1 MKPDLPQ
8 RVRAVLQR
16 ISEQLDS
23 ATTVQRPAKQSSMQ
37 QLREWC
43 EHYELATQAWFTANT
58 VTFDRHV
65 LARIEQTLAE
75 LGLHSLTDDIRQ
87 QDRFMQS
94 DHSPVEHKT
103 VGLTP
108 TEQRVLMAQA
118 NCGAYFPDWV
128 NTVPGQWVMDL
139 AWESL
144 QLEVFAS
151 LVVVENRDSFYEYYN
166 QHPHRYQLPEQ
177 AFDALVIY
185 RGDGFASKGCQALL
199 TAYGATGKPMIYF
212 GDYDSAGLNIAIHG
226 PYSHIMLPSFT
237 YLRDNAKDLGQPAGQ
252 LQLSNSVKQHAE
264 HLAAEHP
271 AKQYLLHNTE
281 QQKGLRQQAFKG
293 QLHIL
298 PLR

>member
-37 QLREWC
+37 QLRTWC

>member
-37 QLREWC
+37 QLRTWC

-128 NTVPGQWVMDL
+128 NTVPAQWVMDL